1 MSTIM
6 LGSCGCN
13 KKSVEYVLQSK
24 GTGNAACLA
33 VGGALEALEAH
44 PGHFTLNLAKKMGFV
59 KSAIRTG

>member
-1 MSTIM
+1 M

-13 KKSVEYVLQSK
+13 EKSVEYVLQSK